1 LTAAGTGDTDETNPE
16 TTPMFEP
23 ETFDTDILY
32 RARDELSRRAANAI
46 ASSATLPAKAEI
58 VYDKRN
64 ALADAYAFQSLRNAI
79 QNTINDRRARDE
91 RKPELPNPAA
101 RDGDGVCRN
110 IPKGDD

>member
-1 LTAAGTGDTDETNPE
+1 
-16 TTPMFEP
+16 MFEP